1 MQVNEIDFFLRQD
14 LNANGASAGKR
25 GTLCPGGNLFFVH
38 VLFGRS
44 YCIYMC
50 THVV

>member
-44 YCIYMC
+44 YYIYMC